1 MFFHRHP
8 LEKAWTKLEKYERAL
23 GSISS
28 IKPRL
33 AKRITG
39 ALRNSLQEEL
49 DRHKSRGT
57 CSAYG
62 LIDVIY
68 GFDDA
73 ISYIQ
78 FLVQSPG
85 LYTRQQLRA
94 CQKAV
99 FAARDLSQAVEN
111 LARDV
116 AQSSS
121 DPRNKYL
128 LPRIETTKWQRLLVA
143 L

>member
-8 LEKAWTKLEKYERAL
+8 LERVWIKLEKYERAL
-23 GSISS
+23 GAISS

-49 DRHKSRGT
+49 DRRRSRGN

-68 GFDDA
+68 NFNGMSFN
-73 ISYIQ
+73 Q
-78 FLVQSPG
+78 FLIQRPDTH
-85 LYTRQQLRA
+85 LQRRA

-99 FAARDLSQAVEN
+99 VSA
-111 LARDV
+111 
-116 AQSSS
+116 
-121 DPRNKYL
+121 
-128 LPRIETTKWQRLLVA
+128 
-143 L
+143 